1 MCNGYSR
8 FEVVFS
14 AGSGVHLM
22 TALAHSAVGS
32 GINIPLQILVVGRI
46 LQLVAEIDLIES
58 AFWRHFHHE
67 VGLFGRHTDDFLS
80 KCDGRSHAHCC
91 D

>member
-14 AGSGVHLM
+14 TGSGVHLM

-32 GINIPLQILVVGRI
+32 GIYIPLKVLVVGRI

-80 KCDGRSHAHCC
+80 ECDGRSHAHCC

>member
-1 MCNGYSR
+1 MRYGNSR

-22 TALAHSAVGS
+22 AALAHCAVGS
-32 GINIPLQILVVGRI
+32 CIYIPLKVLVVGRI
-46 LQLVAEIDLIES
+46 LQLIAEIDLIKT
-58 AFWRHFHHE
+58 ALWRHFHHE

-80 KCDGRSHAHCC
+80 ECDGRSHAHCC